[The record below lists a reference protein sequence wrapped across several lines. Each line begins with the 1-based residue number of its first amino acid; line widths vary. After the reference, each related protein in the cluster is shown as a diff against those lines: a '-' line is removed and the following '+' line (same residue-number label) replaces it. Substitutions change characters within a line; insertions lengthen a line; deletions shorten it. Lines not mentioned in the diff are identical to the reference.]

1 MAKANDKQLELNFD
15 SPAEIPDIIIKERE
29 QLFIPAKGIS
39 KSVVSKLKKKYSFY
53 FFEEKACQQCEFSEL
68 RKQTGGLLPEC
79 ETCAGFISG
88 MELCKKVRVGNNDY
102 YTAPYGDKE
111 GLSNLLSKAGVSF
124 DFKQYYKDHPIEP
137 FSCTANLYDYQ
148 KQAIDAA
155 LKAKHGV
162 ICAPPR
168 SGKTVIATALI
179 SKLAKKTIIIASQRE
194 WLNGFLETF
203 IGSKTQSGFT
213 DIDKSR
219 IGFCKT
225 EADAD
230 KYDICLATPQT
241 FYSEKG
247 MQLLRK
253 IYNKFNVMVIDEV
266 HFMPADR
273 FSQTVSAFSCKYK
286 YGLSGTPDRKDGKY
300 ILADNLIGSVL
311 INLDV
316 KRLVPQVR
324 VVKTQ
329 YSKHIKG
336 NAIWAYIVGPL
347 ERDKARQKLIAE
359 YAIKDVKDGHIV
371 LIPYSGVQAI
381 KSQVEVIN
389 KLAGK
394 KLAEAF
400 YGGIKKEERDRIIQ
414 DARTRKLKIIV
425 GNISLL
431 STGVN
436 IPSASCLFDCSCT
449 HNYPVARQ
457 RYSRVL
463 TPCDDKPTPLIRIF
477 LDDMDVRRN
486 CLRGEFW
493 QVLIKDFKADLS
505 EKDMAAI
512 KAYFNSKTSS
522 FKLTMN
528 TGDVF

>member
-15 SPAEIPDIIIKERE
+15 SPAEVPDIIIKERE

-137 FSCTANLYDYQ
+137 FNCTANLYDYQ

-253 IYNKFNVMVIDEV
+253 IYNKFDVMVIDEV

-273 FSQTVSAFSCKYK
+273 FSQTISAFSCKYK

-300 ILADNLIGSVL
+300 ILADNLIGNVL

-381 KSQVEVIN
+381 KSQVEAIN

-400 YGGIKKEERDRIIQ
+400 YGGIKKEERNRIIQ

-436 IPSASCLFDCSCT
+436 IPSASCLFECT
-449 HNYPVARQ
+449 PRSNAPSAEQ
-457 RYSRVL
+457 RFSRIL
-463 TPCDDKPTPLIRIF
+463 TPCDDKPTPLIRYF
-477 LDDMDVRRN
+477 CDDMDIRRRCMAN
-486 CLRGEFW
+486 EFW
-493 QVLIKDFKADLS
+493 NVLMPIFKPSISD
-505 EKDMAAI
+505 KDMAAI
-512 KAYFNSKTSS
+512 KAYFATKQSG
-522 FKLTMN
+522 FKLTLGS
-528 TGDVF
+528 GDVF